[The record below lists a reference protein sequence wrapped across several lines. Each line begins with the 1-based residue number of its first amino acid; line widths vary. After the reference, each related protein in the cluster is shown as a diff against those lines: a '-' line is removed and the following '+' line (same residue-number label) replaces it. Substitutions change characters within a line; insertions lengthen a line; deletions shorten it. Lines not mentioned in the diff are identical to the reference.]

1 MSMTEKRIRPGKQGF
16 TLVELAIVL
25 VIIGLLIGGIL
36 VAQSMIA
43 TVKIQRQIRDILQY
57 EIAINNFKN
66 NYRYYPGDAL
76 QFTPPGDGNNKLD
89 YAGGSPG
96 GCIPPNYSNNESVQA
111 FGHLTQAK
119 MISTNYVPF
128 TPIAC
133 GGSMSNTPSASAG
146 VIAPYTELDTKA
158 AAYLGV
164 SKFLISPFKGVAAAN
179 LYLQLIL
186 SVSNVVP
193 LEAKLGSAP
202 SLNST
207 VGLSNPAGQG
217 NCLTNQDDV
226 VSCTANNAV
235 YGQLQYWL
243 NPL

>member
-1 MSMTEKRIRPGKQGF
+1 MTEKRIRPGKQGF

-66 NYRYYPGDAL
+66 NYRYYPGDAK
-76 QFTPPGDGNNKLD
+76 QFTPPGDGNNILD
-89 YAGGSPG
+89 YAGGSVG
-96 GCIPPNYSNNESVQA
+96 GCLPPNYSNSENAQSFA
-111 FGHLTQAK
+111 HLTQAK
-119 MISTNYVPF
+119 MISTNYAPY
-128 TPIAC
+128 TPTAC
-133 GGSMSNTPSASAG
+133 GGSMGNLANNSAG
-146 VIAPYTELDTKA
+146 IIGPYTELDSKA
-158 AAYLGV
+158 AAYLGA
-164 SKFLISPFKGVAAAN
+164 SKFAIFPSKGTSAAN
-179 LYLQLIL
+179 LYIQLIL
-186 SVSNVVP
+186 STSNVVP

-202 SLNST
+202 SANST